1 MKRLMMVASVIAVTG
16 IVACSASDSAAPP
29 DGVPSSNLGSTGG
42 TGGGDSSAGGPTSN
56 PTSNGPAVILKLAPR
71 TFELGMGYSREILAT
86 VVDAKGLPVRKPV
99 TWRSSN
105 TAIVTVNDTGVV
117 FGKALGTAKVYA
129 SIDGLSD
136 SATVTV
142 VTPSPTPTPTPTPT
156 PGVAQFNLKVIVF
169 GSISSPDTSQS
180 ERLPGAT
187 ITLFRM
193 SGVSGDSLSQPQLA
207 GSAVTDA
214 NGEAKFSQL
223 AGGTYS
229 MKIVPPANS
238 PFLELDTGFGPPT
251 LPDITIGTLL
261 RRK

>member
-16 IVACSASDSAAPP
+16 IAACSASDSVTPP
-29 DGVPSSNLGSTGG
+29 DGAPSSSLGSTGG

-56 PTSNGPAVILKLAPR
+56 PTSNGPAVILKLTPR

-86 VVDAKGLPVRKPV
+86 VLDAKGVRVVKPV

-142 VTPSPTPTPTPTPT
+142 VTPSPTPTPIPDPHRA
-156 PGVAQFNLKVIVF
+156 PAVAQFNLKVIVF

-180 ERLPGAT
+180 ERVPGAT
-187 ITLFRM
+187 ITLFR
-193 SGVSGDSLSQPQLA
+193 VSGDSLSPPQLA

-214 NGEAKFSQL
+214 NGEAKFGQL
-223 AGGTYS
+223 AGGAYS

-238 PFLELDTGFGPPT
+238 PFLELDTGFAPPT